1 MKYPAEVI
9 SKDIQTEIS
18 QALDQMGIMFRIF
31 GRVKNFTSLNK
42 KLSSDEEYGQSKKL
56 QDLIGIRIVLYFP
69 DDVLIVHRAISALY
83 NEREKDQSIDRAK
96 ATTFKPVRYNLVYD
110 VPERMNYELTPSL
123 IEKVDT
129 TFELQLRTVL
139 SEGWHEV
146 EHDLRYKCKK
156 DWLDFPEET
165 RMLNGI
171 YASLETNEWTMIKI
185 FEEIAYGH
193 YKQRNWE
200 SMLRQ
205 KLRLRL
211 DDKPLSTQIIEIFN
225 ADIDLA
231 KKFFRIDRS
240 NLIVLLYEKRFD
252 YPMNLENLIFF
263 ANHQIIKSE
272 KIFAI
277 TSQGFLDDLSA
288 KPNDIDLSHLSL

>member
-1 MKYPAEVI
+1 MKYPADVT
-9 SKDIQTEIS
+9 SKDIQAEIS

-31 GRVKNFTSLNK
+31 GRVKSFASINK
-42 KLSSDEEYGQSKKL
+42 KLSSDDQYGVSKKL
-56 QDLIGIRIVLYFP
+56 QDMIGIRIVLYFP
-69 DDVLIVHRAISALY
+69 DDVLVAHNAISALF

-110 VPERMNYELTPSL
+110 VPSRMNYELPPTL
-123 IEKVDT
+123 VGKVDT
-129 TFELQLRTVL
+129 TFEIQLRTVL

-156 DWLDFPEET
+156 DWVNFPEET

-211 DDKPLSTQIIEIFN
+211 DDKPLPQPIIDIFDN
-225 ADIDLA
+225 DIDLA

-240 NLIVLLYEKRFD
+240 ALIALLYEKKFD
-252 YPMNLENLIFF
+252 YPMNLENLIMF
-263 ANHQIIKSE
+263 ANHQVIKSSE
-272 KIFAI
+272 ILDI
-277 TSQGFLDDLSA
+277 TSQGFIDDLSNE
-288 KPNDIDLSHLSL
+288 PYDLSHLTL